1 MNDEGVP
8 NDDMPNFPRP
18 AARDGLPFS
27 DAALA
32 ALLAGAEPPE
42 PMPGLQPVADV
53 LAALRSGPT
62 GDELAGEASA
72 LAEFRRGAGVVARAP
87 APHRPRR
94 VTSLIGARA
103 AVAAAVAALSLGA
116 LATAAYAGML
126 PAPVQRLAHDTIG
139 APAAPSGSP
148 ARTHLAR
155 SRTPVRPRATGS
167 TPHRLCTAYAVAKAH
182 GTAAQQDAA
191 RHALVSA
198 AGGAGKV
205 AVFCGTAAHPG
216 RSGTHPRGKSASH
229 ADHDKGG
236 SQGKGNGNSSG
247 NQGNGNPSGNQG
259 NGNSQS
265 NQGKANSQGNQGKGN
280 SQGNHG
286 KGHSQGNQ
294 GNGNSQ
300 GNQGQGVPPGQQNW
314 HHVPHSNGKSSA
326 HGGGNRGKH
335 GAPSASG
342 KGAHKT
348 LHATERS
355 PRARR

>member
-1 MNDEGVP
+1 VNDEGVP
-8 NDDMPNFPRP
+8 NDDMPNFLRP

-32 ALLAGAEPPE
+32 ALLAGTEPPD

-62 GDELAGEASA
+62 GDELAGEASV
-72 LAEFRRGAGVVARAP
+72 LAEFRRSVGVASAP

-94 VTSLIGARA
+94 VTSLVGARA
-103 AVAAAVAALSLGA
+103 AVAAAVAALSLGG

-148 ARTHLAR
+148 AKTHLAR
-155 SRTPVRPRATGS
+155 NRTPVRPGVTGS
-167 TPHRLCTAYAVAKAH
+167 TPHRLCTAYAIAKAH
-182 GTAAQQDAA
+182 GTAAQRTAA
-191 RHALVSA
+191 RHALVGA

-205 AVFCGTAAHPG
+205 AAFCGTAGHPG
-216 RSGTHPRGKSASH
+216 RSRGHSGGKGASRGNH
-229 ADHDKGG
+229 
-236 SQGKGNGNSSG
+236 GKGNNGEGN
-247 NQGNGNPSGNQG
+247 NG
-259 NGNSQS
+259 NGNSQGGHGKGNS
-265 NQGKANSQGNQGKGN
+265 QGNNGKANSQGNHGKGN

-286 KGHSQGNQ
+286 KG
-294 GNGNSQ
+294 NSQ
-300 GNQGQGVPPGQQNW
+300 GNQGQGGPSGQQNG
-314 HHVPHSNGKSSA
+314 HRVPNSKGKSSA
-326 HGGGNRGKH
+326 HGGGNRGKQ
-335 GAPSASG
+335 GAPYASG